1 MEGSCEYIEYAVAD
15 RRHGVVIQ
23 PGGWG
28 GGLTTPH
35 RKKRNMLRNVT
46 KGLGIIRILWN
57 DLRHGKW
64 I

>member
-15 RRHGVVIQ
+15 SRQGVALHL
-23 PGGWG
+23 GGWA

-46 KGLGIIRILWN
+46 KGLGI
-57 DLRHGKW
+57 G
-64 I
+64 